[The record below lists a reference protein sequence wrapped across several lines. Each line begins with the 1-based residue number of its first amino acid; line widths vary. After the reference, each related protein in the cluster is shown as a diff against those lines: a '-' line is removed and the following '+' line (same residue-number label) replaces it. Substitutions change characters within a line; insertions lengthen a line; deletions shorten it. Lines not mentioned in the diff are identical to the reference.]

1 MRHRHG
7 FGGGPGRGFEEDPFD
22 GRHGGRMGRTG
33 GRMGGRGRRLF
44 DQGDLRLVVLFLIGE
59 TSRHGYELIREIEA
73 RTGGLYAPSPGVIYP
88 TLTLLE
94 ELGFITQ
101 QVSDGARKLFAI
113 TDAGNAELAR
123 EAHTVALVVK
133 RMAATGSG
141 QADGAP
147 VFRAI
152 HNLKMA
158 VRGRLMRGGTDQE
171 TILAAAALLDE
182 AAAKIERL

>member
-1 MRHRHG
+1 MQYRG
-7 FGGGPGRGFEEDPFD
+7 FGGRHGRGFDEDGFD
-22 GRHGGRMGRTG
+22 GRRGGRPDGAGR
-33 GRMGGRGRRLF
+33 RMGGRGRRMF

-59 TSRHGYELIREIEA
+59 MPRHGYELIREIEA

-113 TDAGNAELAR
+113 SDAGSAELAR
-123 EAHTVALVVK
+123 EAQTVAMLVK
-133 RMAATGSG
+133 RMAATGSDT
-141 QADGAP
+141 ADGAP

-158 VRGRLMRGGTDQE
+158 VRGRLMRAGTDQE